1 MIKRSVL
8 LVIGLISLVMGVAG
22 VFLPL
27 LPTVPFVLLAAFCFA
42 RSSERLHRWL
52 MTHPWFADALNNWD
66 QKKAIRRGLKRKA
79 MVLSSL
85 SFAISI
91 AVVPLLW
98 VKLMLFSLLV
108 ALLAFLHSV
117 PELED
122 TP

>member
-8 LVIGLISLVMGVAG
+8 LVIGLISLVLGVAG

-52 MTHPWFADALNNWD
+52 MTHPWFADALNNWE

-98 VKLMLFSLLV
+98 VKLVLFSLLV

>member
-1 MIKRSVL
+1 MIKRSLL
-8 LVIGLISLVMGVAG
+8 LVIGLISLVLGVAG

-52 MTHPWFADALNNWD
+52 MAHPWFADALCNWE

-91 AVVPLLW
+91 AIVPLLW
-98 VKLMLFSLLV
+98 VKVMLLSLLV

>member
-1 MIKRSVL
+1 ML
-8 LVIGLISLVMGVAG
+8 LVIGLISLVLGVAG

-52 MTHPWFADALNNWD
+52 MAHPWFADALSNWE

-91 AVVPLLW
+91 AIVPLLW
-98 VKLMLFSLLV
+98 VKVMLLSLLV